1 MDSSEWQKWWPRQ
14 RGLAELMAR
23 TKPIARRVATPKSQK
38 KPKKK
43 EKRIEWIHL
52 PRGYA
57 NVLMFWRSN
66 QWPSYTIRRG
76 SSLYGDPCP
85 SCRKRPSFRR
95 KRCTVETAKQRILG
109 KAIKNVQVTVAMAMR
124 MERQR
129 NDGVCCSINGRNKPW
144 KKGEKSCKFHR
155 QKSGA
160 FQQGKG
166 GSASSSDSYQR
177 VKCYADWHLLGPKE
191 EEGGGAPR
199 KESRIIKMRN
209 VTGNSFK
216 KSSTW

>member
-1 MDSSEWQKWWPRQ
+1 MV
-14 RGLAELMAR
+14 
-23 TKPIARRVATPKSQK
+23 TKATRVGGTDGQNKTNCPAGCHTKKAKKS
-38 KPKKK
+38 PKKSPK
-43 EKRIEWIHL
+43 NKNKRIEWIHL

-144 KKGEKSCKFHR
+144 KKRRKKLQVSSTEEWSVSAGQRRIC
-155 QKSGA
+155 
-160 FQQGKG
+160 QQQRFLSTCQMLRWLAPFRPKG
-166 GSASSSDSYQR
+166 GR
-177 VKCYADWHLLGPKE
+177 
-191 EEGGGAPR
+191 GGWAAR